1 MKNLQMKKFTVLA
14 AVAITTAGF
23 AQSHNHG
30 DDSHYGPANPKMCGQ
45 HEMQELFYQQNPD
58 ARIGDAADQAVFQQE
73 YEDYYHNEFDPN
85 SRSAYTIPVVVH
97 IVHLG
102 GVDNISNEQVYDA
115 IATLN
120 EDFAMTNSD
129 LGNTV
134 APFDAITGHADMEF
148 VLATKDPSGNCHLGI
163 TRTYSVHTNHD
174 GDSDII
180 NAIQA
185 QHGNWPANK
194 YMNVI
199 VCQDPNGAAGYTY
212 NPSGW
217 IGGMD
222 AGIFMRHDYMGT
234 IGTSAP
240 FARHT
245 LSHEVGHW
253 FNLSHVWGGNNNPG
267 AGNCNGGQ
275 DQVDDTPPT
284 TGWQS
289 CDIAGNTCSNDVASS
304 NGYWSSDVIDNVQ
317 NIMEYS
323 YCSTMFT
330 NGQAA
335 RMQSAANSSTAG
347 RNNLSTGS
355 NLAATG
361 TDAPGQLCSAD
372 FTSGGVTTICAGQSV
387 TFYDESFHTVTSRSW
402 TFAGGSPATSSAQ
415 DPVITYNTP
424 GIYDVSLMVSNGGS
438 NMTESKSN
446 YIVVLGDPG
455 TTPPYS
461 EGFEAITAIPNNV
474 NWMIWNENDNN
485 GWELT
490 TGGGSDGTANSA
502 KLSNYGNNDGTVDEL
517 ISESIDLGGVAASDN
532 IVFNFDFAYKKRT
545 ASDNEKLQFYISKD
559 CGETWVL
566 RKQIQGSTLGDDVM
580 SSAYTPSSEEDWT
593 SIDVTNINSE
603 YFVSNFRFKF
613 VFTNDGGNNIYID
626 NINLYPGSMSDLI
639 TSDVDNSLSVFP
651 NPTTGTTVLSIN
663 GNTGVDYSIT
673 LNSALGQQV
682 GQIYQGQLIDGI
694 NQFEFD
700 TESLAKGLYLIN
712 VKTEDSI
719 ETIKL
724 IKE

>member
-1 MKNLQMKKFTVLA
+1 MKKFTLLA
-14 AVAITTAGF
+14 AVAMTTAGF
-23 AQSHNHG
+23 AQTHNHI
-30 DDSHYGPANPKMCGQ
+30 DDDHFGPANPKMCVQ
-45 HEMQELFYQQNPD
+45 HEMQAKFYQENP
-58 ARIGDAADQAVFQQE
+58 AAQVADAADQAAFQQE
-73 YEDYYHNEFDPN
+73 YEHYWHNEFDPN
-85 SRSAYTIPVVVH
+85 ARSSYTIPVVVH

-174 GDSDII
+174 GDNDII
-180 NAIQA
+180 DAIQA

-194 YMNVI
+194 YMNII

-217 IGGMD
+217 IGGMT

-267 AGNCNGGQ
+267 AGSCGGSQ

-284 TGWQS
+284 VGWQA
-289 CDIAGNTCSNDVASS
+289 CDVNGNTCSNDVASS
-304 NGYWSSDVIDNVQ
+304 NGYWSTDVIDNVQ

-335 RMQSAANSSTAG
+335 RMQTAANSSTAG
-347 RNNLSTGS
+347 RNNLWTAS

-361 TDAPGQLCSAD
+361 TDGPGQLCNAD
-372 FTSGGVTTICAGQSV
+372 FSSGGVTTICAGESV
-387 TFYDESFHTVTSRSW
+387 GFYDESFHTVTSRNW
-402 TFAGGSPATSSAQ
+402 TFTGGTPASSTAQ

-424 GIYDVSLMVSNGGS
+424 GVYTVALNVSDGS
-438 NMTESKSN
+438 SSLTETKTN

-455 TTPPYS
+455 TAPPYS
-461 EGFEAITAIPNNV
+461 EGFETISAVPNNV
-474 NWMIWNENDNN
+474 NWMVWDENNS
-485 GWELT
+485 GTWELT
-490 TGGGSDGTANSA
+490 ATAGSQGSSSSA
-502 KLSNYGNNDGTVDEL
+502 KLDNFGNTDGTVDEL
-517 ISESIDLGGVAASDN
+517 LSETIDLGNVSASDN
-532 IVFNFDFAYKKRT
+532 IVFSFDFAYKKR
-545 ASDNEKLQFYISKD
+545 ASGNSEKLQFYISKD

-566 RKQIQGSTLGDDVM
+566 RKQIQGSGLGDDVQT
-580 SSAYTPSSEEDWT
+580 SPYTPSSDEEWT
-593 SIDVTNINSE
+593 TIDVTNINSE
-603 YFVSNFRFKF
+603 YFVSNFRYKF

-626 NINLYPGSMSDLI
+626 NINLYPASMTAIESADATKKL
-639 TSDVDNSLSVFP
+639 TVYP
-651 NPTTGTTVLSIN
+651 NPTN
-663 GNTGVDYSIT
+663 GLTQLTIQGETGVDYEIS
-673 LNSALGQQV
+673 LNSALGQQLD
-682 GQIYQGQLIDGI
+682 QIFQGQLSEGI

-700 TESLAKGLYLIN
+700 TEELAKGVYLISI
-712 VKTEDSI
+712 KTEDSI

>member
-1 MKNLQMKKFTVLA
+1 MKKFTLLA

-23 AQSHNHG
+23 AQSHNHAN
-30 DDSHYGPANPKMCGQ
+30 DSHYGPANPKMCAQ
-45 HEMQELFYQQNPD
+45 HDMQEQFYQQNPGIKALD
-58 ARIGDAADQAVFQQE
+58 EAQQAAFQIE
-73 YEDYYHNEFDPN
+73 YENYLQNEFDPN
-85 SRSAYTIPVVVH
+85 ARALFTIPVVVH

-129 LGNTV
+129 LGNTIS
-134 APFDAITGHADMEF
+134 PFDAITGDADIEF

-174 GDSDII
+174 GDDDII

-199 VCQDPNGAAGYTY
+199 VCQDPAGAAGYTY

-217 IGGMD
+217 NTGMS

-253 FNLSHVWGGNNNPG
+253 FNLSHCWGGNNNPG
-267 AGNCNGGQ
+267 NASSCSSDDG
-275 DQVDDTPPT
+275 VADTPNT
-284 TGWQS
+284 IGWQS
-289 CDIAGNTCSNDVASS
+289 CDVNGSTCSSL
-304 NGYWSSDVIDNVQ
+304 DNVQ

-330 NGQAA
+330 QGQVA
-335 RMQSAANSSTAG
+335 RMHSAANSGTAG

-361 TDAPGQLCSAD
+361 TDGPGPLCLAD

-387 TFYDESFHTVTSRSW
+387 TFYDESFHTVTTRNW
-402 TFAGGSPATSSAQ
+402 TFTGGSPANSSAQ
-415 DPVITYNTP
+415 DPTITYNTP
-424 GIYDVSLMVSNGGS
+424 GIYDVSLNVSNGGS
-438 NMTESKSN
+438 NLTETKAN

-461 EGFEAITAIPNNV
+461 EGFESISAIPNNV
-474 NWMIWNENDNN
+474 NWMIWNENGNN
-485 GWELT
+485 TWDLT
-490 TGGGSDGTANSA
+490 TSAGSDGTSNSA

-517 ISESIDLGGVAASDN
+517 LSESIDLSGVSASDN

-545 ASDNEKLQFYISKD
+545 SGNDEKLQFYISKD

-566 RKQIQGSTLGDDVM
+566 RKQIQGSTLGDDVL

-603 YFVSNFRFKF
+603 YYVSSFRFKF

-626 NINLYPGSMSDLI
+626 NINLYPGSMTNIEDSELK
-639 TSDVDNSLSVFP
+639 DNISVYP
-651 NPTTGTTVLSIN
+651 NPTN
-663 GNTGVDYSIT
+663 GITNLTIQGQSGVDYVIT
-673 LNSALGQQV
+673 LNSTLGQQV
-682 GQIYQGQLIDGI
+682 GNIYQGQLVDGT
-694 NQFEFD
+694 NNFEFD
-700 TESLAKGLYLIN
+700 TESLSKGVYLITI
-712 VKTEDSI
+712 KTEDRI
-719 ETIKL
+719 KTIKL